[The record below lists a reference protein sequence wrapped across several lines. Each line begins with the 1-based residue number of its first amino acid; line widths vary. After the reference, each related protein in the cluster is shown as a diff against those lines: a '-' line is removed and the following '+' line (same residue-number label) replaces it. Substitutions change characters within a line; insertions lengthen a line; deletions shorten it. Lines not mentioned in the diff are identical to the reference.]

1 MSSHTTYSQAET
13 LLPAKHD
20 SQVTTKLDSLL
31 EKLTQKYKEQNR
43 LSQHQYEEASM
54 YLPGGS
60 TRSVLHFDPFPMT
73 LASGRDCH
81 VTSLDG
87 KEYLDLVSEYS
98 AALFGHS
105 QPEILDAIRTTLGQG
120 MNLGGPNQQEAV
132 LAKQLVGRFPSI
144 EKVRF
149 CNSGS
154 EANTMALGTAMA
166 YTKRKKTFT
175 PKILVFEN
183 SYHGAFTNFGDHPNP
198 FNIPHDF
205 VIAKYNDIEHTKS
218 LLSPDLAAIILEP
231 MLGAGG
237 MIPAAKG
244 FLQVLR
250 QAVTDIGAVLIFDE
264 IITSR
269 LHIHGLQTHYDVYPD
284 MTTLGKYLGGGFSF
298 GAFGGNDEIMAM
310 FNPGRGYFHSGTYN
324 NNLFSMNAGVAAGKL
339 LTENK
344 IAKANALGDKL
355 RDGINEMAKRH
366 VLEDALPLIRATG
379 FGSQV
384 GLHYVG
390 DEQEKLR
397 DCVFFF
403 MLDQGIY
410 MGKRGFISINLVH
423 EENHIGQVIKAF
435 RGFFEEL

>member
-1 MSSHTTYSQAET
+1 MPSHITHPQPRT
-13 LLPAKHD
+13 LLQAKHD
-20 SQVTTKLDSLL
+20 SQVTSKLDSLL
-31 EKLTQKYKEQNR
+31 EKLTQKYKDQNR
-43 LSQHQYEEASM
+43 LSQHQHEEASM

-73 LASGRDCH
+73 LASGHDCH

-105 QPEILDAIRTTLGQG
+105 QPEIMDAIRATLEQG
-120 MNLGGPNQQEAV
+120 INLGGPNKHEAE
-132 LAKQLVGRFPSI
+132 LAKQLVDRFPSI

-166 YTKRKKTFT
+166 YTGRKKTFP

-183 SYHGAFTNFGDHPNP
+183 GYHGAFTNFGDHPNP

-244 FLQVLR
+244 FLQFLR
-250 QAVTDIGAVLIFDE
+250 QAATDIGAVLIFDE

-269 LHIHGLQTHYDVYPD
+269 LHMHGLQTHYNVYPD

-298 GAFGGNDEIMAM
+298 GAFGGSDEIMAI

-324 NNLFSMNAGVAAGKL
+324 NNLFSMSAGVAAGKF
-339 LTENK
+339 LTEDK

-355 RDGINEMAKRH
+355 RDGINEMAKTY
-366 VLEDALPLIRATG
+366 VPEDALPLTRATG

-390 DEQEKLR
+390 DGQEKLR
-397 DCVFFF
+397 DCVFFY
-403 MLDQGIY
+403 MLDQAIY

-423 EENHIGQVIKAF
+423 EEHHIDLVIEAF

>member
-1 MSSHTTYSQAET
+1 MPSHTIHPQIET

-20 SQVTTKLDSLL
+20 SQVTSKLDSLL
-31 EKLTQKYKEQNR
+31 EKLTQNYKDQNK
-43 LSQHQYEEASM
+43 LSQHQHEEASM

-73 LASGRDCH
+73 LASGHDCH

-105 QPEILDAIRTTLGQG
+105 QPEIMDAIRATLEQG
-120 MNLGGPNQQEAV
+120 INLGGPNKQEAV
-132 LAKQLVGRFPSI
+132 LAKQLVDRFPSI

-154 EANTMALGTAMA
+154 EANTMALGITMA
-166 YTKRKKTFT
+166 YTGRK
-175 PKILVFEN
+175 KILVFEN
-183 SYHGAFTNFGDHPNP
+183 GYHGAFTNFGDHPNP

-237 MIPAAKG
+237 MIPATKE
-244 FLQVLR
+244 FLQFLR
-250 QAVTDIGAVLIFDE
+250 NAATQIGAVLIFDE

-269 LHIHGLQTHYDVYPD
+269 LHIHGLQTHYNVYPD

-324 NNLFSMNAGVAAGKL
+324 NNLFSMSAGVAAGKL
-339 LTENK
+339 LTEDK

-355 RDGINEMAKRH
+355 RDGINEMAKKC
-366 VLEDALPLIRATG
+366 VPEDDVALMKATG

-423 EENHIGQVIKAF
+423 EEHHIDMVIEAF
-435 RGFFEEL
+435 RRFFKEL